1 MVLILLAQKVTNKC
15 GKKTFEQKK
24 TTWLKSGLKPLL
36 VNRKHGK
43 GAGGIGRV
51 GSSRRA
57 FGWAKMLINFSI
69 LK

>member
-43 GAGGIGRV
+43 GAGGIGEGLGAV
-51 GSSRRA
+51 AELLAGQ
-57 FGWAKMLINFSI
+57 KC
-69 LK
+69 